1 LPYYLRVLYRL
12 LANAVVVLH
21 ALFILFVLF
30 GGFLA
35 WRWRWVAALHM
46 PCAVWGMLI
55 EYRGWICPLTPLEN
69 SLRAK
74 AGQHGYSGGF
84 VEHYLLP
91 AIYPSGL
98 TSRVQVMLGTFVL
111 IVNVLAYTVLIR
123 RLTRGGGGGS

>member
-1 LPYYLRVLYRL
+1 MLYYLRVLYRL
-12 LANAVVVLH
+12 LANAVVVVH

-35 WRWRWVAALHM
+35 WRWRWVAALHL

-69 SLRAK
+69 TLRAK
-74 AGQHGYSGGF
+74 AGEQGYSGGF

-98 TSRVQVMLGTFVL
+98 TSRVQVVLGTLVL
-111 IVNVLAYTVLIR
+111 VVNVLAYTVLIR
-123 RLTRGGGGGS
+123 RLTRGGGP